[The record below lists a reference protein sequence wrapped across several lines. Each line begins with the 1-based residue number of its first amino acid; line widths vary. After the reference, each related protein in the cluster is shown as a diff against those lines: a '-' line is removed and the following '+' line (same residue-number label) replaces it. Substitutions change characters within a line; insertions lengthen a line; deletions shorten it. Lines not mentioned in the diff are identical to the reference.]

1 MISAEEYFK
10 GDLVKRPLIDV
21 SKVKD
26 EEEPK
31 DFGSVI
37 SEEES
42 KTWRSERLK
51 GSNGKVFI
59 IPTL

>member
-1 MISAEEYFK
+1 M
-10 GDLVKRPLIDV
+10 IDV
-21 SKVKD
+21 NKVKD